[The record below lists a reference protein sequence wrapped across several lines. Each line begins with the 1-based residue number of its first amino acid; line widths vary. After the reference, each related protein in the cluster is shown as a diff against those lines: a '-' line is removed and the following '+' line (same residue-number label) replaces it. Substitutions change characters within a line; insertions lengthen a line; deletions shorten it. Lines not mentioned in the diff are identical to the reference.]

1 MFKKLL
7 ISLTLFTVVLLGGC
21 ASLNHSMLM
30 KGQIVNIESDTVT
43 LCIGTRDGAKPG
55 DTLAVKRSVFK
66 EGYVAIDE
74 GESMFELVHV
84 GEVKIKRVINE
95 HYATAEVLDGDIQLH
110 DTAELQ
116 K

>member
-1 MFKKLL
+1 MLNKSIITAILTVTLL
-7 ISLTLFTVVLLGGC
+7 SAGC
-21 ASLNHSMLM
+21 STIQHNLLM
-30 KGQIVNIESDTVT
+30 KGQIVDVSPTTVT

-66 EGYVAIDE
+66 EGHVAIDE

-84 GEVKIKRVINE
+84 GEVKIKLIINE
-95 HYATAEVLDGDIQLH
+95 HYATAEVLNGDIQLH